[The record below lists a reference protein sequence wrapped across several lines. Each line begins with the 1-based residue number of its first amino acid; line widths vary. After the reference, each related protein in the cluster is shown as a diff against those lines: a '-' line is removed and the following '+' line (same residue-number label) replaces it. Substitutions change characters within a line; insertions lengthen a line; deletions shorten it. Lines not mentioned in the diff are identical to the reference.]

1 MKKPF
6 QQPAKAV
13 QDAPPFFKPLKNGEK
28 QKSHFLLF
36 ELKKSMDGLFQ
47 QPVRGSAA
55 ISPFSLC
62 EDRAGS
68 KGFTSEA
75 KTCGLF

>member
-6 QQPAKAV
+6 QQPDKAV
-13 QDAPPFFKPLKNGEK
+13 QDAPPFFKALKNGEK

-47 QPVRGSAA
+47 QPV
-55 ISPFSLC
+55 SLLI
-62 EDRAGS
+62 AV
-68 KGFTSEA
+68 K
-75 KTCGLF
+75 LPIH